1 MWIVGFWWC
10 NREAKYWDEIDRD
23 SRLYWKIIIV
33 CNNEFH
39 VVSRLLVHNPAGVS
53 PLWLI
58 LFVQF
63 ACNKLSVTVLECCF
77 LYRVC
82 CTTFILLPPLLPN
95 LTLSHTVTPKS
106 QPPHHT
112 QNTLEQHFLLAVL
125 LRISLCYYYSH
136 HHYHWFTPAMD
147 VVMLRKS
154 TKCKWAS

>member
-10 NREAKYWDEIDRD
+10 NREAKYWEEIDRD

-63 ACNKLSVTVLECCF
+63 ACNKLSVTVFECCF

-95 LTLSHTVTPKS
+95 LTLSLSLSHS
-106 QPPHHT
+106 QVSASTTHSKHSFF
-112 QNTLEQHFLLAVL
+112 QHYF
-125 LRISLCYYYSH
+125 SGSH
-136 HHYHWFTPAMD
+136 CVIIIATTTTTDSPQPW
-147 VVMLRKS
+147 ML
-154 TKCKWAS
+154 